1 MQNDRDPNMTGG
13 HHVKITDTPSTH
25 TEMPMSTSHTDLNT
39 GMSPNTSMDSSL
51 DRPAHRSNA
60 MAYIIGG
67 LIIALGLLAFLV
79 YGGMDD
85 GPGATGS
92 TTAGDTSYETGSR
105 GPTPNAGSTGAAPVP
120 TAPPT
125 PAPGTRGP

>member
-1 MQNDRDPNMTGG
+1 MQNDHDPNLTHG
-13 HHVKITDTPSTH
+13 HNVKITDVPSSSSDAS
-25 TEMPMSTSHTDLNT
+25 STMARSDLNT
-39 GMSPNTSMDSSL
+39 TSGDTNYQASY

-79 YGGMDD
+79 YGGTDN

-92 TTAGDTSYETGSR
+92 TTARDSMETGAR
-105 GPTPNAGSTGAAPVP
+105 GPTPNAGATGAQRTP
-120 TAPPT
+120 TAPAT

>member
-1 MQNDRDPNMTGG
+1 MQNDRDTTTSGG
-13 HHVKITDTPSTH
+13 HNVKITDVPASHADT
-25 TEMPMSTSHTDLNT
+25 STSTSSADMTTGTTDANYA
-39 GMSPNTSMDSSL
+39 GSY

-92 TTAGDTSYETGSR
+92 TTARESVETGAR
-105 GPTPNAGSTGAAPVP
+105 GPAANGAATGSSMTP

>member
-1 MQNDRDPNMTGG
+1 MQNDHDPNLTHG
-13 HHVKITDTPSTH
+13 HNVKITDVPASSSDTTH
-25 TEMPMSTSHTDLNT
+25 ASRSDMGTA
-39 GMSPNTSMDSSL
+39 SSDTTYGASY

-92 TTAGDTSYETGSR
+92 TTARDSMETGAR
-105 GPTPNAGSTGAAPVP
+105 GPTPNAGATGAQTTP
-120 TAPPT
+120 TPPPT

>member
-1 MQNDRDPNMTGG
+1 MQNDRDPHMSGG
-13 HHVKITDTPSTH
+13 HNVKITDTPSTH
-25 TEMPMSTSHTDLNT
+25 SEMPMSTSHTDMNT
-39 GMSPNTSMDSSL
+39 GTTGTNFDSSY
-51 DRPAHRSNA
+51 DHKPAHRSNA

-92 TTAGDTSYETGSR
+92 TTARDGTYETGSR
-105 GPTPNAGSTGAAPVP
+105 GPAPNPGSTGATPVP
-120 TAPPT
+120 TAPPS
-125 PAPGTRGP
+125 PSPGTRGP

>member
-1 MQNDRDPNMTGG
+1 MTS
-13 HHVKITDTPSTH
+13 PST
-25 TEMPMSTSHTDLNT
+25 SF
-39 GMSPNTSMDSSL
+39 DSSY
-51 DRPAHRSNA
+51 DRPAQRSNA

-92 TTAGDTSYETGSR
+92 TTARDTMETGSR
-105 GPTPNAGSTGAAPVP
+105 GPTPNAGSTGEMRTP
-120 TAPPT
+120 TAPAT
-125 PAPGTRGP
+125 PSPATRGP